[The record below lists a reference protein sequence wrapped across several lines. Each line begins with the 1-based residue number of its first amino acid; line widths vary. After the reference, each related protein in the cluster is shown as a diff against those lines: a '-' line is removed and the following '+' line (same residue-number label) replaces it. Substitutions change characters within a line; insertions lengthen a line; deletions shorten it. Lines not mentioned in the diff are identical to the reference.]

1 MKKVTFYIMPETE
14 NAVHAALPHHHR
26 LACKLASELYQQ
38 EHRVFIYT
46 TDETQANAI
55 DEYLWQL
62 DASSFVPHNLQGEGP
77 RNGAPVEIGFQ
88 PPRQRYQIL
97 INLHDQTPPFAINF
111 NQVIDFVPHQDDLKQ
126 QARERYKHY
135 RQTGLQLLTVNAE

>member
-1 MKKVTFYIMPETE
+1 MKKVTFYIMQEPKNGAEATM
-14 NAVHAALPHHHR
+14 PQHHE
-26 LACKLASELYQQ
+26 LACKLAGEFYQQ
-38 EHRVFIYT
+38 GQRVYIHT
-46 TDETQANAI
+46 NDESAANHV

-62 DASSFVPHNLQGEGP
+62 DANSFVPHNLQGEGP

-88 PPRQRYQIL
+88 PPRHRYQVL
-97 INLHDQTPPFAINF
+97 INLHDHTPQFAVNF
-111 NQVIDFVPHQDDLKQ
+111 NQIIDFVPHQDGLKQ